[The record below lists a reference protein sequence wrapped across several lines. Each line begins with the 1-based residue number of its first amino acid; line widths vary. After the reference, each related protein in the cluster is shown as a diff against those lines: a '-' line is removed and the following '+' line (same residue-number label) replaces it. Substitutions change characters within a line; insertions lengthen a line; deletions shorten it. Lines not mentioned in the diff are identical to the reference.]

1 MNERDFRTNSNE
13 RGQIMPN
20 PEPNAYRRAFWIAL
34 LATVVLAVVASV
46 LWWRLSHGAA
56 MPQSGTGSP
65 TDPMHGMTQTSS
77 ANIPNSEPGAAGEMQ
92 TGNMQET
99 PLAPIQ
105 LTPQRMQSIG
115 IVLGKV
121 ESKPVNSELRFY
133 GNVQV
138 DERRQAYVQTRF
150 AGWIRKVYAD
160 ATGNFIGK
168 GQPLFTIY
176 SPDLVS
182 TEHEYLLAKKNSES
196 LQQSKVSGVA
206 SGASSLFSAAKERL
220 LQWDVSPAEIEKLD
234 QGGKVITDL
243 TVNSPVSGYITQ
255 KNALPNM
262 YVQPETML
270 YTVADLSDVWV
281 LAQVFQSEAGK
292 IKPGDPAEVT
302 VDAYP
307 GRVFNGRVDYI
318 LPQLDMNTRT
328 LPVRLVFA
336 NPGLKL
342 RPGMYVN
349 VRAKLPMGRQLVVPA
364 SAAFHSG
371 TKNLLFVYSAE
382 GSIEPREVELGP
394 QVGDELVVTKGIKA
408 QEQIVTSANFLIDSE
423 AQLQAAAGAFV
434 PPPPGAGQAASMNAP
449 AEQQANVE
457 LTTDPDPPHKGSNIV
472 RVKLTGQDGKPITGA
487 NVTVTFFMAAM
498 PAMGMAA
505 MKTVVNANDKGG
517 GMYEGKGDLGSGGTW
532 QVTIRAQQNGQV
544 IIHTNW
550 EGEPPSII
558 EDQVTYPIVTALLAA
573 PKVKAV
579 RAQTMFNDSYVF
591 VVFEDGTDIY
601 WARSRVVEY
610 LQTIAGRLPANVHPA
625 IGSDATGAGWVYE
638 YALVDRSHKQSLA
651 DLRSIQDWHLRY
663 QLATV
668 PGVAEVASIG
678 GFVRQYQVNVDPNKL
693 LAYGIPLSTV
703 IDRVKSSTNEV
714 GGRVLELSGTRY
726 MIRGLGYLK
735 SLDDLANVP
744 VMAKNGT
751 PVLIKDLSTVA
762 FGPDIREGVAEWNGE
777 GETVGGIVVMRY
789 GLNALNVI

>member
-1 MNERDFRTNSNE
+1 MNEHDFRTNSRE
-13 RGQIMPN
+13 RGEAMPI

-34 LATVVLAVVASV
+34 FSTIALAIVASV
-46 LWWRLSHGAA
+46 LWWRLSHSAAGPPSGASSA
-56 MPQSGTGSP
+56 S
-65 TDPMHGMTQTSS
+65 DPIQGMAQTSS
-77 ANIPNSEPGAAGEMQ
+77 ANASDSEPGSAGEMQ

-121 ESKPVNSELRFY
+121 ESKLVNSELRFY

-182 TEHEYLLAKKNSES
+182 TEQEYLLAKQNSES
-196 LQQSKVSGVA
+196 LQQSKVRGVA
-206 SGASSLFSAAKERL
+206 AGASSLFAAAKERL
-220 LQWDVSPAEIEKLD
+220 LQWEVSPAEIEKLD
-234 QGGKVITDL
+234 QTGKAITDL
-243 TVNSPVSGYITQ
+243 TIHSPVSGYITQ

-270 YTVADLSDVWV
+270 YTVADLSNVWV
-281 LAQVFQSEAGK
+281 LAQVFQSDAGR

-307 GRVFNGRVDYI
+307 GRVFSGRVDYI

-328 LPVRLVFA
+328 LPVRLVFP

-371 TKNLLFVYSAE
+371 TKNLVFVYGDG

-394 QVGDELVVTKGIKA
+394 QVGDELVITKGVKA
-408 QEQIVTSANFLIDSE
+408 EEPIVTSANFLIDSE
-423 AQLQAAAGAFV
+423 ALLQAAAGAFV

-449 AEQQANVE
+449 TQQRANVE
-457 LTTDPDPPHKGSNIV
+457 FTTQPEPPHKGNNIV
-472 RVKLTGQDGKPITGA
+472 RVKLTGEDGKPIAGA

-505 MKTVVNANDKGG
+505 MKTVINASNKGG

-532 QVTIRAQQNGQV
+532 QVTIRAQQNGQ
-544 IIHTNW
+544 
-550 EGEPPSII
+550 
-558 EDQVTYPIVTALLAA
+558 
-573 PKVKAV
+573 
-579 RAQTMFNDSYVF
+579 
-591 VVFEDGTDIY
+591 
-601 WARSRVVEY
+601 
-610 LQTIAGRLPANVHPA
+610 TIANKQLTLN
-625 IGSDATGAGWVYE
+625 ATGG
-638 YALVDRSHKQSLA
+638 
-651 DLRSIQDWHLRY
+651 
-663 QLATV
+663 
-668 PGVAEVASIG
+668 
-678 GFVRQYQVNVDPNKL
+678 
-693 LAYGIPLSTV
+693 
-703 IDRVKSSTNEV
+703 
-714 GGRVLELSGTRY
+714 
-726 MIRGLGYLK
+726 M
-735 SLDDLANVP
+735 
-744 VMAKNGT
+744 
-751 PVLIKDLSTVA
+751 
-762 FGPDIREGVAEWNGE
+762 
-777 GETVGGIVVMRY
+777 
-789 GLNALNVI
+789 

>member
-1 MNERDFRTNSNE
+1 MLRTEHNN
-13 RGQIMPN
+13 
-20 PEPNAYRRAFWIAL
+20 YRRAFWIAVST
-34 LATVVLAVVASV
+34 TVVLAIVAAA
-46 LWWRLSHGAA
+46 LWWRLSHGGASSQPSNSSA
-56 MPQSGTGSP
+56 TESTKTMA
-65 TDPMHGMTQTSS
+65 QTSS
-77 ANIPNSEPGAAGEMQ
+77 ANASGSEPRVAGDSKA
-92 TGNMQET
+92 GNMQET
-99 PLAPIQ
+99 PLSPIQ

-121 ESKPVNSELRFY
+121 ESKPVNTELRFY

-160 ATGNFIGK
+160 ASGNFIGK
-168 GQPLFTIY
+168 GQPLFTVY

-196 LQQSKVSGVA
+196 LRQSKVSEVA
-206 SGASSLFSAAKERL
+206 SGAASLFSAAKERL
-220 LQWDVSPAEIEKLD
+220 LQWEVSPAEIEKLD
-234 QGGKVITDL
+234 QGGKAISDL
-243 TVNSPVSGYITQ
+243 TISSPVSGYITQ

-262 YVQPETML
+262 YVQPETLL
-270 YTVADLSDVWV
+270 YTIADLSDVWV
-281 LAQVFQSEAGK
+281 LAQVFQSDAGK

-371 TKNLLFVYSAE
+371 TKNLLFVYKGE

-394 QVGDELVVTKGIKA
+394 QIGDELVVTKGIKA

-434 PPPPGAGQAASMNAP
+434 PPPPGAGQAAAMNAP
-449 AEQQANVE
+449 AQQQANVE
-457 LTTDPDPPHKGSNIV
+457 LTTDPDPPHKGSNAV
-472 RVKLTGQDGKPITGA
+472 RVKMTGQDGKPIAGA

-505 MKTVVNANDKGG
+505 MKTVVNASDKSG

-532 QVTIRAQQNGQV
+532 QVTIRAQQNGQ
-544 IIHTNW
+544 
-550 EGEPPSII
+550 
-558 EDQVTYPIVTALLAA
+558 
-573 PKVKAV
+573 
-579 RAQTMFNDSYVF
+579 
-591 VVFEDGTDIY
+591 
-601 WARSRVVEY
+601 
-610 LQTIAGRLPANVHPA
+610 TIANKQLTLN
-625 IGSDATGAGWVYE
+625 ATGG
-638 YALVDRSHKQSLA
+638 
-651 DLRSIQDWHLRY
+651 
-663 QLATV
+663 
-668 PGVAEVASIG
+668 
-678 GFVRQYQVNVDPNKL
+678 
-693 LAYGIPLSTV
+693 
-703 IDRVKSSTNEV
+703 
-714 GGRVLELSGTRY
+714 
-726 MIRGLGYLK
+726 M
-735 SLDDLANVP
+735 
-744 VMAKNGT
+744 
-751 PVLIKDLSTVA
+751 
-762 FGPDIREGVAEWNGE
+762 
-777 GETVGGIVVMRY
+777 
-789 GLNALNVI
+789 

>member
-1 MNERDFRTNSNE
+1 MNERNFRTNANE
-13 RGQIMPN
+13 GPDIHTEHN
-20 PEPNAYRRAFWIAL
+20 NYRRAFW
-34 LATVVLAVVASV
+34 TVLTTTIVLAIVVSV
-46 LWWRLSHGAA
+46 LWWRLSHTRTMSHTGGTSASESMEA
-56 MPQSGTGSP
+56 MA
-65 TDPMHGMTQTSS
+65 QTPS
-77 ANIPNSEPGAAGEMQ
+77 ANASGSESGAAGEPQ
-92 TGNMQET
+92 IGNMPET
-99 PLAPIQ
+99 PRTPIQ

-115 IVLGKV
+115 VVIGKV
-121 ESKPVNSELRFY
+121 ESKPVNTELRFY

-150 AGWIRKVYAD
+150 AGWVRKVYAD

-220 LQWDVSPAEIEKLD
+220 LQWEVSPAEIEKLD

-281 LAQVFQSEAGK
+281 LAQVFQSDAGK

-349 VRAKLPMGRQLVVPA
+349 VCAKLPMGRRLVVPA

-371 TKNLLFVYSAE
+371 TKNLVFVYRDE
-382 GSIEPREVELGP
+382 GNIEPREVELGP

-423 AQLQAAAGAFV
+423 AQLQAAAGALV
-434 PPPPGAGQAASMNAP
+434 PPPPGAGQAASMNTP
-449 AEQQANVE
+449 AQQQASVE
-457 LTTDPDPPHKGSNIV
+457 LTTDPDPPHKGGNTV
-472 RVKLTGQDGKPITGA
+472 RVKLTGQDGKPIAGA

-505 MKTVVNANDKGG
+505 MKTVISAGDKGG
-517 GMYEGKGDLGSGGTW
+517 GIYEGKGDLGSGGTW
-532 QVTIRAQQNGQV
+532 LVTIRAQENG
-544 IIHTNW
+544 
-550 EGEPPSII
+550 
-558 EDQVTYPIVTALLAA
+558 
-573 PKVKAV
+573 
-579 RAQTMFNDSYVF
+579 
-591 VVFEDGTDIY
+591 
-601 WARSRVVEY
+601 
-610 LQTIAGRLPANVHPA
+610 QTIANKQLTLN
-625 IGSDATGAGWVYE
+625 ATGGM
-638 YALVDRSHKQSLA
+638 S
-651 DLRSIQDWHLRY
+651 
-663 QLATV
+663 
-668 PGVAEVASIG
+668 
-678 GFVRQYQVNVDPNKL
+678 
-693 LAYGIPLSTV
+693 
-703 IDRVKSSTNEV
+703 
-714 GGRVLELSGTRY
+714 
-726 MIRGLGYLK
+726 
-735 SLDDLANVP
+735 
-744 VMAKNGT
+744 
-751 PVLIKDLSTVA
+751 
-762 FGPDIREGVAEWNGE
+762 
-777 GETVGGIVVMRY
+777 
-789 GLNALNVI
+789 